1 MNLILDTL
9 TDTAMQKTDY
19 TYPSDIVWACAAA
32 AQRINCGYQ
41 RESTWSVDKNVGE
54 MIEHSGNRSMMIRF
68 LESYRNNKLKKTEV
82 TDADYEAGKRAQEF
96 WQSQMLLLLDDK
108 ANEYLR
114 ACTAISHKEEI
125 DVIKDLGV
133 IASSIQA
140 ADRELTKTR
149 SIELKNS
156 VSSQCIHK
164 VGARVEFD
172 CEVDIIDVRYI
183 DKIGAFA
190 VDSIVDGN
198 LYAWWSRERIEVGTY
213 SFLKGRVKQLKTD
226 YHTQQ
231 PVTQLNYVKVS
242 N

>member
-1 MNLILDTL
+1 
-9 TDTAMQKTDY
+9 MQATVETDY
-19 TYPSDIVWACAAA
+19 KYPSDIVWACAAA
-32 AQRINCGYQ
+32 AHRINQGY
-41 RESTWSVDKNVGE
+41 RKESTWTFDSIDDDIV
-54 MIEHSGNRSMMIRF
+54 EHPGNRSMMIRF
-68 LESYRNNKLKKTEV
+68 LESYRNNALKKTEV
-82 TDADYEAGKRAQEF
+82 TNDDYEAGKCAQEF

-114 ACTAISHKEEI
+114 ACTATAHKETI

-140 ADRELTKTR
+140 ADRELAKTR
-149 SIELKNS
+149 LIELKNN
-156 VSSQCIHK
+156 VSSQYIHPI
-164 VGARVEFD
+164 GARVEFD

-183 DKIGAFA
+183 DKIGAFS
-190 VDSIVDGN
+190 VESIVEGN
-198 LYAWWSRERIEVGTY
+198 LYAWWSNNRVETGTY

-242 N
+242 K